1 MDPRFA
7 GFPRRRVI
15 WGQYIMS
22 FSWSLGLWAAVPVI
36 PILSLQL
43 NENIALAGLVVSIGG
58 AGRFLVSYTTG
69 PLLDRFGRRGI
80 GSVGIFI
87 RMVFSFLEGVSP
99 TYLSLLAFRFG
110 SGIGTSIWGTAHQ
123 TITADVSTPEDR
135 GRISGRK
142 QGWAQFGAIVGPV
155 VGGAAWAITG
165 DIRIPFFI
173 NGFSKMVCLFVMI
186 FMMVETRQLSARP
199 ASASAPA
206 AAPVAA
212 RATARPPMPR
222 STGYLGRFF
231 FRVGYTAVSMG
242 SVPSMIVSMA
252 ATGFLYVLVGTF
264 AVNLMRATVQDLVLP
279 VYVEE
284 VLGLAESQLGIVIA
298 AMGVG
303 GLLASLAGGWAT
315 DRWGVQTAL
324 VPGAL
329 AATAGLVLTAQGPG
343 LIGMVLLAAAL
354 GAAAALVMVGTHA
367 FSIDV
372 SPPGARGRFFGR
384 TQAAG
389 HFATFVGPF
398 AIGGIADLFGLGAAF
413 YVIGAIF
420 LFMAPIGVLMGV
432 VGPQVRAR
440 LAAEAGLPGSSP
452 LRPDPPSRQPSR

>member
-15 WGQYIMS
+15 WGQYFMS

-58 AGRFLVSYTTG
+58 AGRFFVSYTTG

-80 GSVGIFI
+80 GGVGVFI
-87 RMVFSFLEGVSP
+87 RMVFSFLEGLSP
-99 TYLSLLAFRFG
+99 TYFALLAFRFG
-110 SGIGTSIWGTAHQ
+110 SGIGTSIWGTAQQ

-142 QGWAQFGAIVGPV
+142 QGFAQFGAVVGPV

-165 DIRIPFFI
+165 DIRVPFFI
-173 NGFSKMVCLFVMI
+173 NGFSKMACLIVMI
-186 FMMVETRQLSARP
+186 FIMVETRELSVRAAPAPATAPAREAVRPARP
-199 ASASAPA
+199 GLAVRLGGAP
-206 AAPVAA
+206 
-212 RATARPPMPR
+212 
-222 STGYLGRFF
+222 
-231 FRVGYTAVSMG
+231 
-242 SVPSMIVSMA
+242 SVIASMA
-252 ATGFLYVLVGTF
+252 ATGFLYVLIGTF

-279 VYVEE
+279 VYVEQE
-284 VLGLAESQLGIVIA
+284 LGLAESQLGIVIA

-303 GLLASLAGGWAT
+303 GLMTSLAGGWAT

-329 AATAGLVLTAQGPG
+329 AAAAGLALTAQGPG
-343 LIGMVLLAAAL
+343 LTGMVLLAAAL
-354 GAAAALVMVGTHA
+354 GGAASLVMVGTHA

-413 YVIGAIF
+413 YVIGAVF
-420 LFMAPIGVLMGV
+420 LFMAPVGVLMGI
-432 VGPQVRAR
+432 VGPRVRAR
-440 LAAEAGLPGSSP
+440 LTEEAAAPSS
-452 LRPDPPSRQPSR
+452 

>member
-58 AGRFLVSYTTG
+58 AGRFFVSYTTG

-80 GSVGIFI
+80 GAVGIFI
-87 RMVFSFLEGVSP
+87 RMVFSFLEGISP

-110 SGIGTSIWGTAHQ
+110 SGIGTSVWGTAHQ
-123 TITADVSTPEDR
+123 TITADVSTAEDR

-142 QGWAQFGAIVGPV
+142 QGWAQFGAIIGPII
-155 VGGAAWAITG
+155 GGAAWAITG

-173 NGFSKMVCLFVMI
+173 NGFSKMVCLFVML
-186 FMMVETRQLSARP
+186 FMMVETRQLSAR
-199 ASASAPA
+199 AAPA
-206 AAPVAA
+206 PAPAPAPA
-212 RATARPPMPR
+212 RETARVARP
-222 STGYLGRFF
+222 GL
-231 FRVGYTAVSMG
+231 AVRLA
-242 SVPSMIVSMA
+242 SVPSAIASMA
-252 ATGFLYVLVGTF
+252 ATGFLYVLIGTF
-264 AVNLMRATVQDLVLP
+264 AVHLMRATVQDLVLP

-303 GLLASLAGGWAT
+303 GLLTSVAGGWST

-343 LIGMVLLAAAL
+343 LVGMVLLAAAL
-354 GAAAALVMVGTHA
+354 GGAAGLVMVGTHA

-398 AIGGIADLFGLGAAF
+398 AVGGIADLFGLAAAF
-413 YVIGAIF
+413 YAIGAVF
-420 LFMAPIGVLMGV
+420 LFMTPIGVLMGI
-432 VGPQVRAR
+432 VGPRVRAR
-440 LAAEAGLPGSSP
+440 LAEEARAPAP
-452 LRPDPPSRQPSR
+452 

>member
-80 GSVGIFI
+80 GAFGIFV
-87 RMVFSFLEGVSP
+87 RMVFSFLEGLSP

-142 QGWAQFGAIVGPV
+142 QGWAQFGAIIGPV

-165 DIRIPFFI
+165 DIRMPFFI

-199 ASASAPA
+199 ASSSAPVPA
-206 AAPVAA
+206 RETA
-212 RATARPPMPR
+212 RAPIPR
-222 STGYLGRFF
+222 STGYLSPFF
-231 FRVGYTAVSMG
+231 IRVGYAAVRMG
-242 SVPSMIVSMA
+242 NAPSVIVSMA
-252 ATGFLYVLVGTF
+252 ATGFLYVLIGTF

-298 AMGVG
+298 AMGIG
-303 GLLASLAGGWAT
+303 GLLASVAGGWAT

-329 AATAGLVLTAQGPG
+329 IATAGLVLTAQGPA
-343 LIGMVLLAAAL
+343 LVGMVLLAVAL
-354 GAAAALVMVGTHA
+354 GGAAALVMVGTQA

-398 AIGGIADLFGLGAAF
+398 AIGGIADIFGLGAAF
-413 YVIGAIF
+413 YVIGGIF
-420 LFMAPIGVLMGV
+420 LFMAPIGVLMGL
-432 VGPQVRAR
+432 VGPRVRER
-440 LAAEAGLPGSSP
+440 LAAEAAAQST
-452 LRPDPPSRQPSR
+452 

>member
-80 GSVGIFI
+80 GAFGIFV
-87 RMVFSFLEGVSP
+87 RMVFSFLEGLSP

-199 ASASAPA
+199 ASSSAPA
-206 AAPVAA
+206 PARETA
-212 RATARPPMPR
+212 RAPIPR
-222 STGYLGRFF
+222 STGYLSGFF
-231 FRVGYTAVSMG
+231 IRVGYAAVRMG
-242 SVPSMIVSMA
+242 NAPSMIVSMA
-252 ATGFLYVLVGTF
+252 ATGFLYVLIGTF

-298 AMGVG
+298 AMGIG
-303 GLLASLAGGWAT
+303 GLLASVAGGWAT

-329 AATAGLVLTAQGPG
+329 MATAGLVLTAQGPA
-343 LIGMVLLAAAL
+343 LFGMVLLAVAL
-354 GAAAALVMVGTHA
+354 GGAAALVMVGTQA

-398 AIGGIADLFGLGAAF
+398 AIGGIADIFGLGAAF
-413 YVIGAIF
+413 YVIGGIF
-420 LFMAPIGVLMGV
+420 LFMAPIGVLMGL
-432 VGPQVRAR
+432 VGPRVRAR
-440 LAAEAGLPGSSP
+440 LAAEAAAQSP
-452 LRPDPPSRQPSR
+452 

>member
-1 MDPRFA
+1 
-7 GFPRRRVI
+7 
-15 WGQYIMS
+15 MS

-58 AGRFLVSYTTG
+58 AGRFFVSYVTG

-80 GSVGIFI
+80 GAVGIFI
-87 RMVFSFLEGVSP
+87 RMVFSFLEGLSP

-123 TITADVSTPEDR
+123 TITADVSTAEDR

-142 QGWAQFGAIVGPV
+142 QGFAQFGGIIGPV
-155 VGGAAWAITG
+155 VGGAAWALTG
-165 DIRIPFFI
+165 DIRVPFFI
-173 NGFSKMVCLFVMI
+173 NGFSKMACLIVMVFI
-186 FMMVETRQLSARP
+186 MVETRQLSAR
-199 ASASAPA
+199 AAPA
-206 AAPVAA
+206 PSPAPATETPRTASPGLAA
-212 RATARPPMPR
+212 R
-222 STGYLGRFF
+222 LG
-231 FRVGYTAVSMG
+231 GVS
-242 SVPSMIVSMA
+242 PALASMA

-298 AMGVG
+298 AMGIG

-343 LIGMVLLAAAL
+343 LAGMVLLAAAL
-354 GAAAALVMVGTHA
+354 GAAASLVMVGTHA

-389 HFATFVGPF
+389 HFATFIGPF

-413 YVIGAIF
+413 YVIGAVF
-420 LFMAPIGVLMGV
+420 LFMAPVGVLMGV
-432 VGPQVRAR
+432 VGPRVRAR
-440 LAAEAGLPGSSP
+440 LAEEAAA
-452 LRPDPPSRQPSR
+452 PPS

>member
-1 MDPRFA
+1 MDARFA
-7 GFPRRRVI
+7 GFPRRRII
-15 WGQYIMS
+15 WAQYFTS

-58 AGRFLVSYTTG
+58 AGRFFVSYTTG

-80 GSVGIFI
+80 GGVGVFI
-87 RMVFSFLEGVSP
+87 RMVFSFLEGLSP

-110 SGIGTSIWGTAHQ
+110 SGVGTSIWGTAHQ

-142 QGWAQFGAIVGPV
+142 QGFAQFGAVIGPV

-165 DIRIPFFI
+165 DIRVPFFI
-173 NGFSKMVCLFVMI
+173 NGFSKMACLIVMI
-186 FMMVETRQLSARP
+186 FIMVETRQLSERTAPAPVPVPAKETARP
-199 ASASAPA
+199 ARPRPA
-206 AAPVAA
+206 G
-212 RATARPPMPR
+212 
-222 STGYLGRFF
+222 SLG
-231 FRVGYTAVSMG
+231 GLAVRLG
-242 SVPSMIVSMA
+242 GVPSVIAAMA
-252 ATGFLYVLVGTF
+252 ATGFLYVLIGTF

-279 VYVEE
+279 VYVEQE
-284 VLGLAESQLGIVIA
+284 LGLAESQLGIVIA

-303 GLLASLAGGWAT
+303 GLLTSVAGGWAT

-329 AATAGLVLTAQGPG
+329 AAAAGLALTAQGPG
-343 LIGMVLLAAAL
+343 LVGMVLLAAAL
-354 GAAAALVMVGTHA
+354 GGAAALVMVGTHA

-372 SPPGARGRFFGR
+372 SPLGARGRFFGR

-420 LFMAPIGVLMGV
+420 LFMAPVGVLMGI
-432 VGPQVRAR
+432 VGPRVRAR
-440 LAAEAGLPGSSP
+440 QAEEAALSS
-452 LRPDPPSRQPSR
+452 

>member
-1 MDPRFA
+1 MEPRFA

-58 AGRFLVSYTTG
+58 AGRFVVSYTTG

-173 NGFSKMVCLFVMI
+173 NGFSKMVCLIVMI
-186 FMMVETRQLSARP
+186 FMMVETRQLSARAAPDPGP
-199 ASASAPA
+199 AAAPA
-206 AAPVAA
+206 AARSPL
-212 RATARPPMPR
+212 PR
-222 STGYLGRFF
+222 STGYLNRFF
-231 FRVGYTAVSMG
+231 FRVGYAAVSMG
-242 SVPSMIVSMA
+242 SAPSMIVSMA

-284 VLGLAESQLGIVIA
+284 VLGLAESQLGVVIA
-298 AMGVG
+298 AMGIG
-303 GLLASLAGGWAT
+303 GLLASLTGGWAA

-343 LIGMVLLAAAL
+343 LVGMVLLAAAL

-389 HFATFVGPF
+389 HLATFVGPF

-413 YVIGAIF
+413 YVIGVVF
-420 LFMAPIGVLMGV
+420 LVMAPVGVLMGV
-432 VGPQVRAR
+432 VGPRVRAR
-440 LAAEAGLPGSSP
+440 LAAEAAAV
-452 LRPDPPSRQPSR
+452 PPA

>member
-15 WGQYIMS
+15 WGQYFMS

-43 NENIALAGLVVSIGG
+43 NENVALAGLVVSIGG
-58 AGRFLVSYTTG
+58 AGRFFVSYITG
-69 PLLDRFGRRGI
+69 PMLDRFGRRGI
-80 GSVGIFI
+80 GAVGIFI
-87 RMVFSFLEGVSP
+87 RMVFSFLEGISP
-99 TYLSLLAFRFG
+99 TYFALVAFRFG
-110 SGIGTSIWGTAHQ
+110 SGVGTSIWGTAHQ

-155 VGGAAWAITG
+155 VGGVAWAATG

-173 NGFSKMVCLFVMI
+173 NGFSKMACLIVMLFI
-186 FMMVETRQLSARP
+186 MVETRQLSAR
-199 ASASAPA
+199 AAPA
-206 AAPVAA
+206 Q
-212 RATARPPMPR
+212 ATAPAPAPTAAHRTAPYQ
-222 STGYLGRFF
+222 TGYVSAFF
-231 FRVGYTAVSMG
+231 IRVGTAAVRLG
-242 SVPSMIVSMA
+242 ATPSALASMA

-264 AVNLMRATVQDLVLP
+264 AVNLMRSTVQDLVLP
-279 VYVEE
+279 VYVEQ

-303 GLLASLAGGWAT
+303 GLVASLAGGWAT

-343 LIGMVLLAAAL
+343 LAGMVLLAVAL

-372 SPPGARGRFFGR
+372 SPPGARGRFFGQ

-398 AIGGIADLFGLGAAF
+398 AIGGIADIFGLAAAF

-420 LFMAPIGVLMGV
+420 LTMAPIGMLMGV
-432 VGPQVRAR
+432 VGPRVRAR
-440 LAAEAGLPGSSP
+440 LAEEAALSP
-452 LRPDPPSRQPSR
+452 PR

>member
-80 GSVGIFI
+80 GAFGIFV
-87 RMVFSFLEGVSP
+87 RMVFSFLEGLSP

-199 ASASAPA
+199 ASSSVPAPA
-206 AAPVAA
+206 RETTRAPI
-212 RATARPPMPR
+212 PR
-222 STGYLGRFF
+222 STGYLSGFF
-231 FRVGYTAVSMG
+231 IRVGYAAVRMG
-242 SVPSMIVSMA
+242 NAPSMIVSMA
-252 ATGFLYVLVGTF
+252 ATGFLYVLIGTF

-298 AMGVG
+298 AMGIG
-303 GLLASLAGGWAT
+303 GLLASVAGGWAT

-329 AATAGLVLTAQGPG
+329 MATAGLVLTAQGPA
-343 LIGMVLLAAAL
+343 LFGMVLLAVAL
-354 GAAAALVMVGTHA
+354 GGAAALVMVGTQA

-398 AIGGIADLFGLGAAF
+398 AIGGIADIFGLGAAF
-413 YVIGAIF
+413 YVIGGIF
-420 LFMAPIGVLMGV
+420 LFMAPIGVLMGL
-432 VGPQVRAR
+432 VGPRVRAR
-440 LAAEAGLPGSSP
+440 LAAEAAAQSP
-452 LRPDPPSRQPSR
+452 

>member
-80 GSVGIFI
+80 GAFGIFV
-87 RMVFSFLEGVSP
+87 RMVFSFLEGLSP

-199 ASASAPA
+199 ASSCAPA
-206 AAPVAA
+206 PARETTRAPI
-212 RATARPPMPR
+212 PR
-222 STGYLGRFF
+222 STGYLSGFF
-231 FRVGYTAVSMG
+231 IRVGYAAVRMG
-242 SVPSMIVSMA
+242 NAPSMIVSMA
-252 ATGFLYVLVGTF
+252 ATGFLYVLIGTF

-298 AMGVG
+298 AMGIG
-303 GLLASLAGGWAT
+303 GLLASVAGGWAT

-329 AATAGLVLTAQGPG
+329 MATAGLVLTAQGPA
-343 LIGMVLLAAAL
+343 LFGMVLLAVAL
-354 GAAAALVMVGTHA
+354 GGAAALVMVGTQA

-398 AIGGIADLFGLGAAF
+398 AIGGIADIFGLGAAF
-413 YVIGAIF
+413 YVIGGIF
-420 LFMAPIGVLMGV
+420 LFMAPIGVLMGL
-432 VGPQVRAR
+432 VGPRVRAR
-440 LAAEAGLPGSSP
+440 LAAEAAAQSP
-452 LRPDPPSRQPSR
+452 

>member
-58 AGRFLVSYTTG
+58 AGRFFVSYTTG

-80 GSVGIFI
+80 GAVGIFI
-87 RMVFSFLEGVSP
+87 RMVFSFLEGISP

-110 SGIGTSIWGTAHQ
+110 SGIGTSVWGTAHQ
-123 TITADVSTPEDR
+123 TITADVSTAEDR

-142 QGWAQFGAIVGPV
+142 QGWAQFGAIIGPII
-155 VGGAAWAITG
+155 GGAAWAITG

-173 NGFSKMVCLFVMI
+173 NGFSKMVCLFVML
-186 FMMVETRQLSARP
+186 FMMVETRQLSAR
-199 ASASAPA
+199 AAPA
-206 AAPVAA
+206 PAPAPAPA
-212 RATARPPMPR
+212 RETTRVARP
-222 STGYLGRFF
+222 GL
-231 FRVGYTAVSMG
+231 AVRLA
-242 SVPSMIVSMA
+242 SVPSAIASMA
-252 ATGFLYVLVGTF
+252 ATGFLYVLIGTF
-264 AVNLMRATVQDLVLP
+264 AVHLMRATVQDLVLP

-303 GLLASLAGGWAT
+303 GLLTSVAGGWST

-343 LIGMVLLAAAL
+343 LVGMVLLAAAL
-354 GAAAALVMVGTHA
+354 GGAAGLVMVGTHA

-398 AIGGIADLFGLGAAF
+398 AVGGIADLFGLAAAF
-413 YVIGAIF
+413 YAIGAVF
-420 LFMAPIGVLMGV
+420 LFMTPIGVLMGI
-432 VGPQVRAR
+432 VGPRVRAR
-440 LAAEAGLPGSSP
+440 LAEEARAPAP
-452 LRPDPPSRQPSR
+452 

>member
-80 GSVGIFI
+80 GAFGIFV
-87 RMVFSFLEGVSP
+87 RMVFSFLEGLSP

-199 ASASAPA
+199 ASSSAPA
-206 AAPVAA
+206 PARETTRAPI
-212 RATARPPMPR
+212 PR
-222 STGYLGRFF
+222 STGYLSGFF
-231 FRVGYTAVSMG
+231 IRVGYAAVRMG
-242 SVPSMIVSMA
+242 NAPSMIVSMA
-252 ATGFLYVLVGTF
+252 ATGFLYVLIGTF

-298 AMGVG
+298 AMGIG
-303 GLLASLAGGWAT
+303 GLLASVAGGWAT

-329 AATAGLVLTAQGPG
+329 MATAGLVLTAQGPA
-343 LIGMVLLAAAL
+343 LFGMVLLAVAL
-354 GAAAALVMVGTHA
+354 GGAAALVMVGTQA

-398 AIGGIADLFGLGAAF
+398 AIGGIADIFGLGAAF
-413 YVIGAIF
+413 YVIGGIF
-420 LFMAPIGVLMGV
+420 LFMAPIGVLMGL
-432 VGPQVRAR
+432 VGPRVRAR
-440 LAAEAGLPGSSP
+440 LAAEAAAQSP
-452 LRPDPPSRQPSR
+452 